1 MTFRVR
7 RFKRTLTEII
17 RRVALGSK
25 QMKTLATLKK
35 VMLKF
40 EGTGIKVHL
49 FGQTS
54 FDLLANAPI
63 HSCDTAM
70 WAREGAWGRI
80 RYWNP
85 LKEGE
90 NKTDRIYLEEYIQT
104 DSTDGITF
112 STYQY
117 RKEFEEYL
125 WNTFSLKY
133 DDLIGKDG
141 AINKQLVNTHY
152 FVQLEKIITAI
163 HKKKGF
169 DTEE

>member
-1 MTFRVR
+1 MYIDRGY
-7 RFKRTLTEII
+7 

-25 QMKTLATLKK
+25 QIKTLATLKK

-40 EGTGIKVHL
+40 EGTGIKIHL
-49 FGQTS
+49 FGQTK
-54 FDLLANAPI
+54 FDLLADVPI

-70 WAREGAWGRI
+70 WAREGGWGRI

-85 LKEGE
+85 QKEGE

-104 DSTDGITF
+104 DSTDGIKF
-112 STYQY
+112 SSYPY

-133 DDLIGKDG
+133 DDLIGQDG
-141 AINKQLVNTHY
+141 AFNKQLVNTHY
-152 FVQLEKIITAI
+152 FVQLERIITEI

-169 DTEE
+169 DTEK

>member
-1 MTFRVR
+1 
-7 RFKRTLTEII
+7 
-17 RRVALGSK
+17 
-25 QMKTLATLKK
+25 
-35 VMLKF
+35 
-40 EGTGIKVHL
+40 
-49 FGQTS
+49 
-54 FDLLANAPI
+54 
-63 HSCDTAM
+63 M
-70 WAREGAWGRI
+70 WAREGGWGRI

-104 DSTDGITF
+104 GSTDGIKF

-133 DDLIGKDG
+133 DDLIGQDG

-169 DTEE
+169 DTEENNKMGTPAKARHTMRVNRKNADPCVFLERRNDRCNFKLEKET